1 MDIRFFHIADVHLGN
16 FQYQNQERYNDFA
29 KAFVGIV
36 ETAIAEGV
44 AAVVIAGDVFHKRA
58 IDALTLY
65 QAKHAFGLLH
75 AAGIPAL
82 VIEGNHDKAH
92 FRDAQVSWLNFL
104 SWSGDLILLSA
115 TSTGTELRFEPW
127 SPTTKQGGYY
137 DLPGG
142 VRVYGVPWYGG
153 STATIIGRVG
163 DELRRVAD
171 EEAQAGVRY
180 RALMLHTGVDG
191 VVPNLHGLPTRTQFD
206 PLRGLVDYIALG
218 HVHKPYAFDDWL
230 YNPGSTETVSAEE
243 AAWKRGYYDVTVHL
257 DDAEDAP
264 HHTARHILN
273 KQRPF
278 LRWSFAV
285 DDLAS
290 PEGLLARFTAWCGEH
305 ATSADRALH
314 QFGGPPVIDIA
325 LTGTLAFDPGALER
339 RALEDAVRR
348 TMPTLHI
355 LLRNLFNAVDFDPE
369 SGELDG
375 RNEAT
380 RQELE
385 LRVFRDLLTR
395 DARYAPTAEQW
406 AKVVAELKGH
416 ALGGDDPAAIAAWL
430 HAARLRLA
438 LEAEAGA
445 HLGEVFRGVEDDIL

>member
-1 MDIRFFHIADVHLGN
+1 MDIRFFHVADVHLGN
-16 FQYQNQERYNDFA
+16 FQYQNKERYNDFD
-29 KAFVGIV
+29 KAFVGII
-36 ETAIAEGV
+36 EMAIAERV
-44 AAVVIAGDVFHKRA
+44 DAVLIAGDVFHKRS

-65 QAKHAFGLLH
+65 QAKHAFGMLKT
-75 AAGIPAL
+75 AGIPAI

-92 FRDAQVSWLNFL
+92 YRDAQVSWLNFL
-104 SWSGDLILLSA
+104 SWSGELILLA
-115 TSTGTELRFEPW
+115 TTNAGSELHFAPW
-127 SPTTKQGGYY
+127 SPETKQGGYY

-153 STATIIGRVG
+153 STAAIMGRVG
-163 DELRRVAD
+163 DELRRVAED
-171 EEAQAGVRY
+171 EVHAGVRY

-243 AAWKRGYYDVTVHL
+243 SAWKRGYYDVTVHL
-257 DDAEDAP
+257 DDADAAP
-264 HHTARHILN
+264 HHTARHIVN

-278 LRWSFAV
+278 LRWSFVV

-290 PEGLLARFTAWCGEH
+290 PEVLVARFTAWCVEH
-305 ATSADRALH
+305 AANADRAAQ

-325 LTGTLAFDPGALER
+325 LNGTLAFDPGGLER
-339 RALEDAVRR
+339 RALEDVVRR
-348 TMPTLHI
+348 TMPALHVI
-355 LLRNLFNAVDFDPE
+355 LRNLFNAVDFVPE
-369 SGELDG
+369 SSELDG

-385 LRVFRDLLTR
+385 LRVFRDLLAR
-395 DARYAPTAEQW
+395 DARYAPTADQW
-406 AKVVAELKGH
+406 AKVVAELKQH
-416 ALGGDDPAAIAAWL
+416 ALGDEDPATIAAWL
-430 HAARLRLA
+430 HDARLRMEPRDA
-438 LEAEAGA
+438 
-445 HLGEVFRGVEDDIL
+445 

>member
-1 MDIRFFHIADVHLGN
+1 MDIRFFHLADVHLGN

-29 KAFVGIV
+29 KAFGDII
-36 ETAIAEGV
+36 ETAIAEQV
-44 AAVVIAGDVFHKRA
+44 AAVVIAGDVFHKRS

-65 QAKHAFGLLH
+65 QAKHAFSLLK
-75 AAGIPAL
+75 AAGIPAI

-92 FRDAQVSWLNFL
+92 YRDAQVSWLNFL

-115 TSTGTELRFEPW
+115 INAGSELHFAPW
-127 SPTTKQGGYY
+127 SSESKQGGYY

-142 VRVYGVPWYGG
+142 VRIYGVPWYGG
-153 STATIIGRVG
+153 STAAIIERVG
-163 DELRRVAD
+163 EALRRMAED
-171 EEAQAGVRY
+171 EAQAGVRY

-243 AAWKRGYYDVTVHL
+243 AAWKRGYYDVTVRL
-257 DDAEDAP
+257 DDASGAP
-264 HHTARHILN
+264 LHTARHVLN

-290 PEGLLARFTAWCGEH
+290 PEVLLARFTAWCAEH
-305 ATSADRALH
+305 AASADRSTQ

-325 LTGTLAFDPGALER
+325 LTGTLVFDPGALER
-339 RALEDAVRR
+339 RALEDVVRR
-348 TMPTLHI
+348 TMPALHV
-355 LLRNLFNAVDFDPE
+355 LLRNLFNAVDFDPA
-369 SGELDG
+369 SSELDG

-385 LRVFRDLLTR
+385 LRVFRDLLAR

-416 ALGGDDPAAIAAWL
+416 ALGDDEPAAIAAWL
-430 HAARLRLA
+430 REAQQRLTT
-438 LEAEAGA
+438 LETAE
-445 HLGEVFRGVEDDIL
+445 